1 MKLYINIFQLKNKS
15 NMANTTKS
23 YNGNRRVDKA
33 WNKTKNSTSHQCL
46 HCTTQ
51 LAKILRMSSH
61 PEGRTLVQ
69 NVQDHFFRPYQSS
82 CFDCQISCT
91 ATWQCFVM
99 NLVCGKLK
107 YAEPPFRSS
116 VNLTRELWENK
127 RLSFKYQSNSK
138 KKFLNHSL
146 SSWTLV
152 SFSLVF

>member
-1 MKLYINIFQLKNKS
+1 M
-15 NMANTTKS
+15 
-23 YNGNRRVDKA
+23 DKA

-51 LAKILRMSSH
+51 PAKILRMSSH

-69 NVQDHFFRPYQSS
+69 NVQDHFFRPYQSN
-82 CFDCQISCT
+82 CFNCQISCT
-91 ATWQCFVM
+91 ATWQYFVM

-107 YAEPPFRSS
+107 YAEPPFMSS

-127 RLSFKYQSNSK
+127 CLSFKYQIRTSTVKQQKNEII
-138 KKFLNHSL
+138 LNPSL

-152 SFSLVF
+152 SFSLFTLTEAREKNCTSHSDPNCGYK